1 MSHILVAEDEVGIAE
16 FLKRGFIDACYE
28 CTVVDNGP
36 AAFAQA
42 RSGDVDLMVLDLGL
56 PHMDGVDVLS
66 ELRALKV
73 DLPII
78 VLTAHTSLPDRLRVL
93 QGGADDYMAK
103 PFLFAELLARVQ
115 LRLATKTSTPDD
127 KLTHGDLLLD
137 LHTHRAQLADGPWIE
152 LSSREF
158 KLLEVFLRHPGQ
170 VLSRAQLLSQ
180 VWEMDFDP
188 GSNVVDVYI
197 RTLRK
202 KIGAERIQTV
212 RGAGYLLAD

>member
-1 MSHILVAEDEVGIAE
+1 MNHILVAEDEVGIAE
-16 FLKRGFIDACYE
+16 FLKRGFIDAGYE

-78 VLTAHTSLPDRLRVL
+78 VLTARTSLPDRLRVL